1 MAYGDCVNMLYLQS
15 KGKETRNCHWAK
27 RPEVLNLLQRK
38 KKPKHELE
46 RNSHFLYPHQDY
58 IALFIPMNQEF
69 YAVLQDLHNR
79 IYAVGELGQ
88 L

>member
-1 MAYGDCVNMLYLQS
+1 MVTVSICCIYKV
-15 KGKETRNCHWAK
+15 KERKQGTATGPRGLKCLTFYK
-27 RPEVLNLLQRK
+27 EK